1 MTTLSQDT
9 TPAAGQNL
17 NDQAGPDIN
26 ISQPERLA
34 SVLGGSL
41 LTLFGIRRRSTFGAF
56 VAVMGGSLVYRGLTG
71 HCSTYAAM
79 GKNTAEP
86 RES

>member
-1 MTTLSQDT
+1 MTTLAQG
-9 TPAAGQNL
+9 TPSAAGHNL
-17 NDQAGPDIN
+17 NDQSGPEIN
-26 ISQPERLA
+26 ISQPERVA

-41 LTLFGIRRRSTFGAF
+41 LTLIGLRRRSTFGAF

-71 HCSTYAAM
+71 HCATYAAI